1 MYQLSV
7 PGCMDSTALN
17 YNPNATTDDGSC
29 IAVVIG
35 CTDSTAV
42 NYDPS
47 ANTDDGSC
55 CYSSSSWQQKGQ
67 TFYDSRLGEHSQGNE
82 NRRASISYDGNRMAI
97 GMTDSNEVIVMQWD
111 GAIWQPFGSP
121 IQFTDPRRVNISGNG
136 NVVAIGNANTFEIYE
151 YNESWKLV

>member
-17 YNPNATTDDGSC
+17 YSPNATTDDGSC
-29 IAVVIG
+29 IAVVSG

-55 CYSSSSWQQKGQ
+55 CGTGNWTQLGNN
-67 TFYDSRLGEHSQGNE
+67 FYGNGLADE
-82 NRRASISYDGNRMAI
+82 RSISMSYDLSLI
-97 GMTDSNEVIVMQWD
+97 HISEPT
-111 GAIWQPFGSP
+111 
-121 IQFTDPRRVNISGNG
+121 RRS
-136 NVVAIGNANTFEIYE
+136 
-151 YNESWKLV
+151 